1 MTQNVFVSYARED
14 ASSENNLI
22 DEFLKHGSLR
32 VRRGEISIFKDTERI
47 DFGEQWRKRI
57 DEELEKT
64 DIAILMISVNFLN
77 SEFIF
82 EHELKVLLEK
92 HKNDG
97 VRILPVLL
105 GTCDWE
111 YAKEIEQFQIFPDAN
126 EPLSSM
132 NENLFAERALEFFKP
147 CCQQIIMTNW

>member
-14 ASSENNLI
+14 ANSENNLI

-32 VRRGEISIFKDTERI
+32 VRRKEISIFKDTERI

-82 EHELKVLLEK
+82 EL
-92 HKNDG
+92 
-97 VRILPVLL
+97 
-105 GTCDWE
+105 
-111 YAKEIEQFQIFPDAN
+111 Y
-126 EPLSSM
+126 
-132 NENLFAERALEFFKP
+132 
-147 CCQQIIMTNW
+147 

>member
-22 DEFLKHGSLR
+22 DEFLKHGKPR
-32 VRRGEISIFKDTERI
+32 IRRGEISIFKDTERI

-77 SEFIF
+77 SDFIF

-97 VRILPVLL
+97 GGRKDRSKSEL
-105 GTCDWE
+105 W
-111 YAKEIEQFQIFPDAN
+111 N
-126 EPLSSM
+126 
-132 NENLFAERALEFFKP
+132 N
-147 CCQQIIMTNW
+147 

>member
-1 MTQNVFVSYARED
+1 MTQNIFVSYARQDGIAEG
-14 ASSENNLI
+14 NLI
-22 DEFLKHGSLR
+22 DEFLKHGRSR
-32 VRRGEISIFKDTERI
+32 VRGREISIFKDTERI
-47 DFGEQWRKRI
+47 HHGEQWRKRI

-77 SEFIF
+77 SDFIF

-92 HKNDG
+92 HNNDG

-111 YAKEIEQFQIFPDAN
+111 YEKEIENSKFFQMQ
-126 EPLSSM
+126 M
-132 NENLFAERALEFFKP
+132 NHLHL
-147 CCQQIIMTNW
+147 